1 MMELKQLKAI
11 LAIYEYGSFTAAAEA
26 LETVQSNISA
36 HVSKLEA
43 ELNTVLVDRSTGQIT
58 PAGRIVVDCA
68 KQVNVDIENIPKALA
83 TFEDKITG
91 IIKIGLIGTTASWLV
106 PWLFQQIPKRWQL
119 LKPQYT
125 EGTSFGLEQELL
137 EGYLDLIITN
147 LPTSSAEIISS
158 PLFTEDLVLVVG
170 TDHHLAKKRTIGMKD
185 LEDIELLLP
194 APGTVLR
201 TEINSA
207 AKKAGANLSSRAD
220 IDSIRLIASLTFAG
234 FGPAILPSTSIS
246 DYLTNRWVGIKIADL
261 SPRTVGIA
269 RRNEPLITPSIT
281 AIIKLLDTDLIAYR
295 RLPKGINV
303 LPIKPMLLQR
313 QSKNRPVKNKNEDSL
328 PPE

>member
-1 MMELKQLKAI
+1 
-11 LAIYEYGSFTAAAEA
+11 
-26 LETVQSNISA
+26 
-36 HVSKLEA
+36 
-43 ELNTVLVDRSTGQIT
+43 
-58 PAGRIVVDCA
+58 
-68 KQVNVDIENIPKALA
+68 
-83 TFEDKITG
+83 
-91 IIKIGLIGTTASWLV
+91 
-106 PWLFQQIPKRWQL
+106 
-119 LKPQYT
+119 
-125 EGTSFGLEQELL
+125 
-137 EGYLDLIITN
+137 
-147 LPTSSAEIISS
+147 
-158 PLFTEDLVLVVG
+158 
-170 TDHHLAKKRTIGMKD
+170 
-185 LEDIELLLP
+185 
-194 APGTVLR
+194 
-201 TEINSA
+201 
-207 AKKAGANLSSRAD
+207 
-220 IDSIRLIASLTFAG
+220 LTFAG

>member
-11 LAIYEYGSFTAAAEA
+11 LAIFEYGSFTAAAEA

-36 HVSKLEA
+36 HISKLEH

-68 KQVNVDIENIPKALA
+68 KQINSDIEDIPKALA

-91 IIKIGLIGTTASWLV
+91 VIKLGLIGTTASWLV
-106 PWLFQQIPKRWQL
+106 PWLFQQVPKKWPN

-137 EGYLDLIITN
+137 EGYLDLIVTN
-147 LPTSSAEIISS
+147 LPTSSSGIISS
-158 PLFTEDLVLVVG
+158 PLFNEDLVLVVS
-170 TDHHLAKKRTIGMKD
+170 TDHSLAKSKSIHMKD
-185 LEDIELLLP
+185 LQSLQLLLP
-194 APGTVLR
+194 APGTILR
-201 TEINSA
+201 TEINAA
-207 AKKAGANLSSRAD
+207 AKKAGVTLQSKSD

-234 FGPAILPSTSIS
+234 CGPAILPSTSIS
-246 DYLTNRWVGIKIADL
+246 DYLSNKFTGIKIMDL
-261 SPRTVGIA
+261 NPRTVGIA
-269 RRNEPLITPSIT
+269 RRNEPLVTPSVT
-281 AIIKLLDTDLIAYR
+281 AIIKLLDTNLITSR
-295 RLPKGINV
+295 RLPKGVNV
-303 LPIKPMLLQR
+303 LPIKPILLQR
-313 QSKNRPVKNKNEDSL
+313 QTKNRNFLNKNEDPR